1 MCAVCSA
8 DHYKDVSTN
17 LCAECGDDLG
27 ISHISFTSPTFI
39 LLWILLGLFTLSKL
53 CKRPLAK
60 CFDKD
65 GDGDVDADDVKS
77 ACPCVRRTIN
87 HIVSSRKVR
96 ILVTLYQIISPMGFN
111 LVSHGLLMPT

>member
-1 MCAVCSA
+1 MQFPRNDKVGILLTEEELKIAWDFFDAKGTGKLTASGVKRRISTF
-8 DHYKDVSTN
+8 YKDVSTN

-77 ACPCVRRTIN
+77 A
-87 HIVSSRKVR
+87 
-96 ILVTLYQIISPMGFN
+96 
-111 LVSHGLLMPT
+111 